1 MADLRHPFLVSLSYA
16 FQSEKKLY
24 YVMEY
29 VPGGELFTRLL
40 EEGVLPL
47 NHVQVLFNGWF
58 DRNPKNELNIRE
70 KIEWQILEK
79 NRITFMCLRSN
90 PLIRQMGVAT

>member
-1 MADLRHPFLVSLSYA
+1 VINKRLLSKNHKEIEYVRSERFIMADLRHPFLVSLSYA

-40 EEGVLPL
+40 EEGVLPI
-47 NHVQVLFNGWF
+47 NHVQVLLNDRF
-58 DRNPKNELNIRE
+58 DRNPTK
-70 KIEWQILEK
+70 
-79 NRITFMCLRSN
+79 
-90 PLIRQMGVAT
+90 

>member
-24 YVMEY
+24 FVMEF

-40 EEGVLPL
+40 EEGVLPVP
-47 NHVQVLFNGWF
+47 HVQV
-58 DRNPKNELNIRE
+58 
-70 KIEWQILEK
+70 
-79 NRITFMCLRSN
+79 S
-90 PLIRQMGVAT
+90 

>member
-1 MADLRHPFLVSLSYA
+1 MWWTLQVGLSYA

-40 EEGVLPL
+40 EEGVLPVK
-47 NHVQVLFNGWF
+47 HVQVSTLQKGSFINDVTKSMTIFNTRHSIVALSF
-58 DRNPKNELNIRE
+58 NKFHHISF
-70 KIEWQILEK
+70 
-79 NRITFMCLRSN
+79 IT
-90 PLIRQMGVAT
+90 

>member
-1 MADLRHPFLVSLSYA
+1 VINKRLLSKNHKEIEYVRSERFIMADLRHPFLVSLSYA

-40 EEGVLPL
+40 EEGVLPI
-47 NHVQVLFNGWF
+47 NHVQVLFNGRF
-58 DRNPKNELNIRE
+58 DRNPK
-70 KIEWQILEK
+70 K
-79 NRITFMCLRSN
+79 
-90 PLIRQMGVAT
+90 